1 MREAAER
8 VDHEPLD
15 ASPDQG
21 ISGGYAYFKGA
32 IVPFA
37 SAQVSIA
44 THALHYGTGCFEGI
58 RGYWNQAVKELYLVK
73 LREHFQRFTKSAR
86 LLKMELAESVEE
98 LAEITLEV
106 LRRDG
111 YRQDVYVRPIAY
123 KSSPV
128 LKIDLHTP
136 ANGLAI
142 FALPMGDYSSTAGL
156 RVTISSWRRVTDNS
170 IPARGKIT
178 GSYVNT
184 ALAVEDAQAAG
195 YDDCL
200 MLTEEGHIAE
210 GSAANFF
217 MVEGRALVT
226 SPVNDEILVGLTRA
240 AIIRL
245 ARDLQLEVR
254 ERSIDRSE
262 VYQAEEAF
270 LCGTGVQIGP
280 ILSVDGRPIGSGR
293 PGPVTTAIKE
303 TYFHAVRGEDPRY
316 REWLTPVYQ

>member
-1 MREAAER
+1 
-8 VDHEPLD
+8 
-15 ASPDQG
+15 
-21 ISGGYAYFKGA
+21 
-32 IVPFA
+32 
-37 SAQVSIA
+37 
-44 THALHYGTGCFEGI
+44 
-58 RGYWNQAVKELYLVK
+58 
-73 LREHFQRFTKSAR
+73 
-86 LLKMELAESVEE
+86 
-98 LAEITLEV
+98 
-106 LRRDG
+106 
-111 YRQDVYVRPIAY
+111 
-123 KSSPV
+123 
-128 LKIDLHTP
+128 
-136 ANGLAI
+136 
-142 FALPMGDYSSTAGL
+142 
-156 RVTISSWRRVTDNS
+156 
-170 IPARGKIT
+170 
-178 GSYVNT
+178 VNT

>member
-8 VDHEPLD
+8 VDHEPPN

-21 ISGGYAYFKGA
+21 ISSGYAYFKGA

-184 ALAVEDAQAAG
+184 ALAVAPDGRIYAAEFA
-195 YDDCL
+195 
-200 MLTEEGHIAE
+200 TTIAE
-210 GSAANFF
+210 PPLLQPP
-217 MVEGRALVT
+217 GRIVQAGAGGPTPVVAPLLFPTTMRWGPDGLYVT
-226 SPVNDEILVGLTRA
+226 N
-240 AIIRL
+240 
-245 ARDLQLEVR
+245 
-254 ERSIDRSE
+254 
-262 VYQAEEAF
+262 
-270 LCGTGVQIGP
+270 
-280 ILSVDGRPIGSGR
+280 LSVGGDTGAGRVLRIALP
-293 PGPVTTAIKE
+293 
-303 TYFHAVRGEDPRY
+303 
-316 REWLTPVYQ
+316 

>member
-8 VDHEPLD
+8 VDHEPPD
-15 ASPDQG
+15 ARPDQG

-86 LLKMELAESVEE
+86 LLKMELAESIEE

>member
-8 VDHEPLD
+8 VDHEALD

-21 ISGGYAYFKGA
+21 ISGGYAYFQGA

-86 LLKMELAESVEE
+86 LLKMELTESLEE

-142 FALPMGDYSSTAGL
+142 FALPLGDYSSTTGL

-200 MLTEEGHIAE
+200 MLTEQGHIAE

-245 ARDLQLEVR
+245 ARDLQLEVH

-293 PGPVTTAIKE
+293 PGPVTTALKE